1 MSFLGSPIKI
11 GCLDVANRLVM
22 PPMAT
27 EKAQG
32 DGEVTEALCDY
43 YAEKSAGGYIG
54 LIILEHSYICP
65 EGKASK
71 GQLSIA
77 KDSDIVGLKN
87 LVKTIHQH
95 RSKVFAQIN
104 HAGARGKKEI
114 IGDLPKSASSVDH
127 PKFAK
132 NKALPIEM
140 TAADIQKVIAD
151 FAAAALRAKKAGFDG
166 VEIHAAH
173 AYLLTQFYSPLTNK
187 REDQYNGYSL
197 EGRIR
202 LHLEIIAAVRQAVGS
217 DFPIALRLG
226 ASDYATGGARI
237 EDSILAGAAF
247 EQAGVDL
254 LDISGGLT
262 SYINPNNSAQ
272 GYFSDLTE
280 AIKQKMSIPVLLTGG
295 IIDAAAAEK
304 LLQEEKADMIGV
316 GRAILKDSEWA
327 KRTML
332 LLDK

>member
-1 MSFLGSPIKI
+1 M
-11 GCLDVANRLVM
+11 
-22 PPMAT
+22 
-27 EKAQG
+27 
-32 DGEVTEALCDY
+32 
-43 YAEKSAGGYIG
+43 
-54 LIILEHSYICP
+54 IILEHSYICP

-77 KDSDIVGLKN
+77 KDSDIVGLKK

-104 HAGARGKKEI
+104 HAGARSKKEI

-226 ASDYATGGARI
+226 ASDYATGGATI
-237 EDSILAGAAF
+237 EDSILAGEAF

-280 AIKQKMSIPVLLTGG
+280 AIKK
-295 IIDAAAAEK
+295 K
-304 LLQEEKADMIGV
+304 GV
-316 GRAILKDSEWA
+316 DPSALNRWNH
-327 KRTML
+327 
-332 LLDK
+332 

>member
-1 MSFLGSPIKI
+1 MYK
-11 GCLDVANRLVM
+11 R
-22 PPMAT
+22 
-27 EKAQG
+27 Q
-32 DGEVTEALCDY
+32 
-43 YAEKSAGGYIG
+43 
-54 LIILEHSYICP
+54 
-65 EGKASK
+65 
-71 GQLSIA
+71 
-77 KDSDIVGLKN
+77 
-87 LVKTIHQH
+87 
-95 RSKVFAQIN
+95 
-104 HAGARGKKEI
+104 
-114 IGDLPKSASSVDH
+114 
-127 PKFAK
+127 
-132 NKALPIEM
+132 
-140 TAADIQKVIAD
+140 
-151 FAAAALRAKKAGFDG
+151 
-166 VEIHAAH
+166 
-173 AYLLTQFYSPLTNK
+173 QFYSPLTNK

-226 ASDYATGGARI
+226 ASDYATGGATI
-237 EDSILAGAAF
+237 EDSILAGEAF

-280 AIKQKMSIPVLLTGG
+280 AIKKKVSIPVLLTGG